1 MKVKISYTVVVSEDD
16 RAAINHHFGLDG
28 LATHETVRDFFKN
41 DFDVVEARAKYF
53 KAMAEKFAARAEDE
67 S

>member
-1 MKVKISYTVVVSEDD
+1 MKVKISYTVEVSEDD

-28 LATHETVRDFFKN
+28 LASHETIRDYFRN
-41 DFDVVEARAKYF
+41 DFDLAKSRAAYF
-53 KAMAEKFAARAEDE
+53 KAQSEKFAERAKHE

>member
-1 MKVKISYTVVVSEDD
+1 MRVKISYTVTVSTEE
-16 RAAINHHFGLDG
+16 RAAINHHFGLEG

-41 DFDVVEARAKYF
+41 DFDLEEAQKKFFASEAERYAKL
-53 KAMAEKFAARAEDE
+53 AGE